1 MDPELERRIAF
12 FMNAGQIDGDLCAF
26 VRAELI
32 TLAESGY
39 VITEDTAAMFT
50 SHLLTAL
57 QRVRH
62 GMPLD
67 DPPAAELIEAE
78 LAGRADAVSLAQALA
93 ARADAGSG
101 VGLPAREVD
110 YVALHIASLPQRA
123 ADEPASG

>member
-12 FMNAGQIDGDLCAF
+12 FRDAGEIADVLCVF
-26 VRAELI
+26 VGAELI
-32 TLAESGY
+32 TLAELGY
-39 VITEDTAAMFT
+39 VVTEDTAGMLT

-78 LAGRADAVSLAQALA
+78 LAGRADAVSLAQGLA

-101 VGLPAREVD
+101 VSLPVREAD

-123 ADEPASG
+123 ADEAASG